1 MANKIFYQEDCN
13 LSLLDG
19 KKIAIIGYGSQGHA
33 HALNLKDS
41 GKGNKSHFH
50 LTVLIY
56 SMIGKLTCHRKKEKL
71 FSTFVTKTKAYKGK
85 NPLPTTGGF
94 EYPCYSN
101 YVFYA

>member
-1 MANKIFYQEDCN
+1 MKTPDLPKIPHF
-13 LSLLDG
+13 
-19 KKIAIIGYGSQGHA
+19 IGRTV
-33 HALNLKDS
+33 
-41 GKGNKSHFH
+41 KGNKSHFH

-85 NPLPTTGGF
+85 NPPPTTGGF